1 VAAPVAHADPAA
13 AATTTDA
20 PAPAVAEA
28 DSAPARLPRLGVAV
42 GAGVPEF
49 AALTVLYRPFRF
61 LRLGAGP
68 TWNYY
73 GYGGHVGVS
82 VVPVNWWITPV
93 LAFEAGRYLRT
104 SYSGAVRGS
113 GQTADDLRQL
123 LARVDYSY
131 TAVDLGVEFG
141 SPRGFSVSLRT
152 GLAFVWIDAMGTST
166 SRSDDGSV
174 VSITNPALRATI
186 PSTKLTF
193 QYWF

>member
-1 VAAPVAHADPAA
+1 VD
-13 AATTTDA
+13 
-20 PAPAVAEA
+20 EA

-42 GAGVPEF
+42 GAGFPEF

-68 TWNYY
+68 TWDYY
-73 GYGGHVGVS
+73 GFGGHVGLS

-93 LAFEAGRYLRT
+93 VAVEAGRYLR
-104 SYSGAVRGS
+104 SDYSGAVRS
-113 GQTADDLRQL
+113 RSQSSTDLKPL
-123 LARVDYSY
+123 LAHVDYSY
-131 TAVDLGVEFG
+131 TAVDVGFEVG

-152 GLAFVWIDAMGTST
+152 GLAFVWIDAMGTAT
-166 SRSDDGSV
+166 KRNDDGST
-174 VSITNPALRATI
+174 VSITNPALRATL